1 MAQYWVVGGKI
12 TDTHFHEALD
22 ENENWIGPFAD
33 YEVAKRE
40 WARRA
45 GATIAASV
53 DSEIQYRI
61 ERIDTDAPPAC
72 TD

>member
-12 TDTHFHEALD
+12 TDAHFQEALD
-22 ENENWIGPFAD
+22 ENEEWIGPFVD

-40 WARRA
+40 WAKRA
-45 GATIAASV
+45 GTAIV
-53 DSEIQYRI
+53 DSETHYRI
-61 ERIDTDAPPAC
+61 ERIDPDAPPAC

>member
-1 MAQYWVVGGKI
+1 MYMANFWVVGGKY

-22 ENENWIGPFAD
+22 ESEEWIGPFAD
-33 YEVAKRE
+33 YKMAKRE
-40 WARRA
+40 LARRA
-45 GATIAASV
+45 GAAIV

-61 ERIDTDAPPAC
+61 ERIDPYAPPLC

>member
-22 ENENWIGPFAD
+22 ENEKWIGPFAD

-40 WARRA
+40 WAKRV
-45 GATIAASV
+45 GTTIV
-53 DSEIQYRI
+53 DSEISYRI
-61 ERIDTDAPPAC
+61 ERIDTDALPAC